1 MSYRALNNAP
11 HLRYLTDR
19 ILDMVCGLNGRK
31 NICIFG
37 NVITLEIILKNEF
50 PENSD
55 LSKVTRSLNKLWP
68 PNKNKKS
75 NFKSSMIFRSLQDI
89 L

>member
-37 NVITLEIILKNEF
+37 NVIIILKNEF

-68 PNKNKKS
+68 PNKKKKS
-75 NFKSSMIFRSLQDI
+75 NFKSSMVFRSLPDI